1 VSRVRELAGNLAAV
15 EERVAAACQAAGRAR
30 EEVLLVAV
38 SKTWPAEDVAA
49 LRDLGIRDFG
59 ENRDQEAARK
69 AAEVDGVRWHF
80 VGAVQTNKARSVA
93 SYAHVVHSVDR
104 TALVDA
110 LAAGA
115 RRSGRTVEVLIQV
128 SLDGDRA
135 RGGALPEDVRDLA
148 DAAAAADGLRLA
160 GVMAVAPLATDPAA
174 AFARLAA
181 VADAVRTAHP
191 RARAISAGMSGDL
204 EAAVQAGAT
213 VLRVGT
219 ALFGHR
225 PPALG

>member
-1 VSRVRELAGNLAAV
+1 MSRVRELAGNLAAV

-181 VADAVRTAHP
+181 V
-191 RARAISAGMSGDL
+191 
-204 EAAVQAGAT
+204 
-213 VLRVGT
+213 
-219 ALFGHR
+219 
-225 PPALG
+225 

>member
-1 VSRVRELAGNLAAV
+1 MSRVRELAGNLAAV

-115 RRSGRTVEVLIQV
+115 HRSGRTVEVLIQV

>member
-15 EERVAAACQAAGRAR
+15 EERVAAACRAAGRAR

-49 LRDLGIRDFG
+49 LRDLGIHDFG

-104 TALVDA
+104 AALVDA

-148 DAAAAADGLRLA
+148 AAAAAADGLRLA

-191 RARAISAGMSGDL
+191 RARAVSAGMSGDL

>member
-115 RRSGRTVEVLIQV
+115 HRSGRTVEVLIQV